1 MTTISP
7 GRSPDEDVTG
17 VASEPLRWRHCF
29 LRIKPSFGC
38 RREGLSNK
46 VIVVIGSAFVSSF
59 IFNDGVSGGLQELVG
74 LSEMSGLEFTIAGG
88 CHEVQHWYIH

>member
-7 GRSPDEDVTG
+7 RRSPDENVTG
-17 VASEPLRWRHCF
+17 VASQPLRWHHCF

-46 VIVVIGSAFVSSF
+46 VTVVIGSAFVSSF
-59 IFNDGVSGGLQELVG
+59 IFNDGVSGLQELVG
-74 LSEMSGLEFTIAGG
+74 LSEM
-88 CHEVQHWYIH
+88 